1 MLKKLILFLLLSLIL
16 AIKCAKS
23 ETAVRSYVV
32 KEDKPPTLKPLTDFT
47 AYDSREKDRIY
58 LLRTTSSDIDTIT
71 LFDYRARTM
80 IGNVEGEWINGIF
93 NVSLSIYDPKS
104 DKWVDG
110 IMTLV
115 RGLLSYT
122 YKLNWNNQRLVMK
135 SKSFTKTI
143 KIYDESTNQ
152 LMGQFRYRSFWRS
165 GTKYKY
171 DVKIFTNK
179 LPDAIF
185 LLSMTVVH
193 HSEKLVDDKR

>member
-1 MLKKLILFLLLSLIL
+1 MLMKLNLFLLLSLIL

-23 ETAVRSYVV
+23 ETVVRSYVV
-32 KEDKPPTLKPLTDFT
+32 KEDKPPILKPLTDFT

-58 LLRTTSSDIDTIT
+58 LLRTTSTDIDTIT

-80 IGNVEGEWINGIF
+80 IGNAEGEWTNGIF

-115 RGLLSYT
+115 RSFLSYT

-143 KIYDESTNQ
+143 KIYNESPDQ
-152 LMGQFRYRSFWRS
+152 LLAQFRYRSFWRS
-165 GTKYKY
+165 GT
-171 DVKIFTNK
+171 NNC
-179 LPDAIF
+179 
-185 LLSMTVVH
+185 S
-193 HSEKLVDDKR
+193 SQ